1 MFDSYN
7 KNTLEL
13 YPEKCIG
20 CGMCVNVCPHAVFTM
35 EARKAGGMGLSLN
48 AAKSAAVFSRKEACM
63 ECGACQMNCPV
74 GAIQVKSGVGC
85 AAAMIRAALTGGPES
100 CDDGSCGC
108 ASVTS
113 GSAGAA
119 GDSPSCGCGGE
130 K

>member
-13 YPEKCIG
+13 YPDKCIG

-48 AAKSAAVFSRKEACM
+48 AAKSVAVFSRKEACM

-74 GAIQVKSGVGC
+74 DAIRVKSGVGC
-85 AAAMIRAALTGGPES
+85 AAAMIRAALTGGPETCGDNGCCGGVIQS
-100 CDDGSCGC
+100 NSSSCGC
-108 ASVTS
+108 S
-113 GSAGAA
+113 
-119 GDSPSCGCGGE
+119 E